1 MKPVLLA
8 VAAVAVIVLGG
19 GFLVAQDTAP
29 ATCDG
34 RTATVVGTS
43 GNDDLVG
50 TPGPDV
56 IAGLAGSDVVAGL
69 GGDDVL
75 CGGSGA
81 DWLRGGED
89 RDVLD
94 GGPDDDQL
102 DGGPGPD
109 AADEVSPQGDVLAA
123 IEVVRRAAGTDG
135 LATRAPSP

>member
-1 MKPVLLA
+1 VKPVLLA
-8 VAAVAVIVLGG
+8 VAAVAVIVLGGG

-81 DWLRGGED
+81 DWLRGG
-89 RDVLD
+89 
-94 GGPDDDQL
+94 
-102 DGGPGPD
+102 PGAD
-109 AADEVSPQGDVLAA
+109 AAYQVAVGTDVLAA
-123 IEVVRRAAGTDG
+123 IEDVHGAGVSNG
-135 LATRAPSP
+135 LATRAPSQ